1 MEEIWKDIKGYE
13 GLYQVSN
20 MGRIKSIDRYVPRK
34 NGKLQHV
41 YGKIMTSFDNG
52 RGYKQVYLTKNSITK
67 AHSVHRLVANAFI
80 PNPDNL
86 PQVNHK
92 DEDKANNR
100 VDNLEWCTQKYNQN
114 YGTISIRKSQ
124 KLLNDKNK
132 SKPVL
137 QYSLDGTFI
146 KEWKS
151 TRDVQRNLG
160 FDNSHISKCC
170 RGKQANYAYGYIW
183 KYKNEEG

>member
-1 MEEIWKDIKGYE
+1 MEEIWKDIKGFE

-20 MGRIKSIDRYVPRK
+20 LGRVRSLTRNRRGRNNAPNPIQGRILKLETLSGYERAHLFK
-34 NGKLQHV
+34 NNKGKYFL
-41 YGKIMTSFDNG
+41 
-52 RGYKQVYLTKNSITK
+52 
-67 AHSVHRLVANAFI
+67 VHRLVANAFI

-92 DEDKANNR
+92 DEDKTNNR
-100 VDNLEWCTQKYNQN
+100 VDNLEWCTPKYNYN
-114 YGTISIRKSQ
+114 YGTINIRRSQ
-124 KLLNDKNK
+124 KQLNDKNK
-132 SKPVL
+132 SKIVL

-151 TRDVQRNLG
+151 TKDVQRNLG
-160 FDNSHISKCC
+160 FDNSHISECC
-170 RGKQANYAYGYIW
+170 RNIIKTAYGYLW

>member
-1 MEEIWKDIKGYE
+1 MKETWKDIEGYE

-20 MGRIKSIDRYVPRK
+20 LGKVRSLRK
-34 NGKLQHV
+34 NIILKNQ
-41 YGKIMTSFDNG
+41 ITSNG
-52 RGYKQVYLTKNSITK
+52 YEMVVLSINNIHK
-67 AHSVHRLVANAFI
+67 YFLIHRLVANAFI
-80 PNPDNL
+80 LNPDNL

-92 DEDKANNR
+92 DENKTNNC
-100 VDNLEWCTQKYNQN
+100 VDNLEWCTPKYNYN
-114 YGTISIRKSQ
+114 YGTINIRKSQ
-124 KLLNDKNK
+124 KQLNDKNK
-132 SKPVL
+132 SKIVL

-160 FDNSHISKCC
+160 FCQSDISKCC
-170 RGKQANYAYGYIW
+170 RNIIKTVHSYIW